1 MAQAN
6 ENDEEVLEQLV
17 QAAETGDV
25 AILRTLLTDHHD
37 LRGGGG
43 VWPGTYSFECSALF
57 RRRRV
62 ETRGELRENTYI
74 QPPSPRVATPESPWV
89 SSFEPKRDGHAAQNL
104 RKLSKC

>member
-37 LRGGGG
+37 LASRAPRRARRWPRCRG
-43 VWPGTYSFECSALF
+43 
-57 RRRRV
+57 
-62 ETRGELRENTYI
+62 
-74 QPPSPRVATPESPWV
+74 
-89 SSFEPKRDGHAAQNL
+89 AAAG
-104 RKLSKC
+104 RPAGRAAS